1 MSAHTGLDVA
11 VFTGSASD
19 RPDRPDWSVPTG
31 RPSQASTN
39 LPRGPVNRPG
49 SSGVSTVVQAA
60 TEQED
65 AAVPGLDDED
75 AVSAAYAAHGAE
87 LYRFVLR
94 GLGDAGAAQDVVQE
108 TFLRAW
114 RASDRFDPE
123 LASLRVWL
131 FAIARNA
138 MLDHARAVK
147 ARPWQ
152 RDLLDPPTAEQ
163 AAGAVEDDS
172 DRLLRSWVVE
182 EALRRLSEEHRT
194 AIVETHLRERPYS
207 QVAGELGVPVGTVR
221 SRVFYGLKALRVVMD
236 EMGVTP

>member
-1 MSAHTGLDVA
+1 MPLS
-11 VFTGSASD
+11 
-19 RPDRPDWSVPTG
+19 
-31 RPSQASTN
+31 
-39 LPRGPVNRPG
+39 VNRDG
-49 SSGVSTVVQAA
+49 AGGVRIRVQIV
-60 TEQED
+60 TD
-65 AAVPGLDDED
+65 ADAEAEAEAGTPGLADED
-75 AVSAAYAAHGAE
+75 GVCAAYAAHGAE

-114 RASDRFDPE
+114 RAADRFDPQ

-138 MLDHARAVK
+138 MLDHARASR

-152 RDLLDPPTAEQ
+152 RELVDPPGAEQ
-163 AAGAVEDDS
+163 AAGAVEDHTE
-172 DRLLRSWVVE
+172 RLVRSWVVE
-182 EALRRLSEEHRT
+182 EALRRLSAEHRT
-194 AIVETHLRERPYS
+194 AIVQTHLQGRPYAE
-207 QVAGELGVPVGTVR
+207 VAAALGVPIGTVR